1 MVRRAGRRAS
11 RRTNPRG
18 HELILF
24 LTLALGLGAYLL
36 GSVPTAYIMVRLV
49 TGHDIRRLGS
59 RNVGALNTYQQV
71 GTWRAMPVLI
81 VDAGKGVLAV
91 LVPIWLGA
99 PHWTVF
105 VTTALVVAGHN
116 WPVFLGFRGGK
127 GAAAI
132 FGVSLALVPVL
143 TLITLA
149 PVALIVLAVR
159 NVVLGVAFGFLMLN
173 ILLLVSGQGP
183 EQVALCIFLTLLVSV
198 TYLVSIWNHVVK
210 SIKDHRWKELFT
222 GLA

>member
-1 MVRRAGRRAS
+1 M
-11 RRTNPRG
+11 
-18 HELILF
+18 ILF
-24 LTLALGLGAYLL
+24 ITLALGLGAYLL

-81 VDAGKGVLAV
+81 VDAGKGMLAV

-99 PHWTVF
+99 PHWTVL
-105 VTTALVVAGHN
+105 VTTTLVVAGHN

-143 TLITLA
+143 TLITLT
-149 PVALIVLAVR
+149 PVVLIVLAVR

-173 ILLLVSGQGP
+173 ILLLVSGRDA
-183 EQVALCIFLTLLVSV
+183 EQVALCIFLTLMVSV
-198 TYLVSIWNHVVK
+198 TYLVSIWNHVVQ
-210 SIKDHRWKELFT
+210 SIKDHRWKELFN

>member
-1 MVRRAGRRAS
+1 
-11 RRTNPRG
+11 
-18 HELILF
+18 
-24 LTLALGLGAYLL
+24 
-36 GSVPTAYIMVRLV
+36 
-49 TGHDIRRLGS
+49 
-59 RNVGALNTYQQV
+59 
-71 GTWRAMPVLI
+71 MPVLI
-81 VDAGKGVLAV
+81 VDAGKGMLAV

-99 PHWTVF
+99 PHWTVL
-105 VTTALVVAGHN
+105 VTTTLVVAGHN

-149 PVALIVLAVR
+149 PVVLIVLAVR

-173 ILLLVSGQGP
+173 ILLLVSGRDA
-183 EQVALCIFLTLLVSV
+183 EQVALCIFLTLMVSV
-198 TYLVSIWNHVVK
+198 TYLVSIWNHVVQ

>member
-1 MVRRAGRRAS
+1 MV
-11 RRTNPRG
+11 
-18 HELILF
+18 LF
-24 LTLALGLGAYLL
+24 IVLALGLGAYLL

-71 GTWRAMPVLI
+71 GTLGAMPVLI

-91 LVPIWLGA
+91 LIPIWLDA
-99 PHWTVF
+99 PPWTLYM
-105 VTTALVVAGHN
+105 TTALVVAGHN

-159 NVVLGVAFGFLMLN
+159 NVVIGVAFGFIMLN
-173 ILLLVSGQGP
+173 ILLLVTVQDR
-183 EQVALCIFLTLLVSV
+183 EQVALCIFLTLVVSV
-198 TYLVSIWNHVVK
+198 TYLVSTWNHVVQ
-210 SIKDHRWKELFT
+210 SIREHRWKELFT

>member
-1 MVRRAGRRAS
+1 M
-11 RRTNPRG
+11 
-18 HELILF
+18 ILF
-24 LTLALGLGAYLL
+24 ITLALGLGAYLL

-81 VDAGKGVLAV
+81 VDAGKGMLAV

-99 PHWTVF
+99 PHWTVL
-105 VTTALVVAGHN
+105 VTTTLVVAGHN

-149 PVALIVLAVR
+149 PVVLIVLAVR

-173 ILLLVSGQGP
+173 ILLLVSGRDA
-183 EQVALCIFLTLLVSV
+183 EQVALCIFLTLMVSV
-198 TYLVSIWNHVVK
+198 TYLVSIWNHVVQ
-210 SIKDHRWKELFT
+210 SINDHRWKGLFT

>member
-1 MVRRAGRRAS
+1 M
-11 RRTNPRG
+11 
-18 HELILF
+18 
-24 LTLALGLGAYLL
+24 ALGLGAYLL

-49 TGHDIRRLGS
+49 TGNDIRRLGS

-71 GTWRAMPVLI
+71 GTWGAMPVLI

-91 LVPIWLGA
+91 LVPTWLGA

-105 VTTALVVAGHN
+105 MTTSLVVAGHN

-149 PVALIVLAVR
+149 PVAAIVLAIR

-173 ILLLVSGQGP
+173 ILLLVTGQNP
-183 EQVALCIFLTLLVSV
+183 EQVALCIFLTLVVTV
-198 TYLVSIWNHVVK
+198 TYLTSIWDHVVE
-210 SIKDHRWKELFT
+210 SIKGHRWKELFT
-222 GLA
+222 GLG

>member
-1 MVRRAGRRAS
+1 M
-11 RRTNPRG
+11 
-18 HELILF
+18 ILF
-24 LTLALGLGAYLL
+24 ITLALGLGAYLL

-59 RNVGALNTYQQV
+59 RNAGALNTYQQV

-81 VDAGKGVLAV
+81 VDAGKGMLAV

-99 PHWTVF
+99 PHWTVS
-105 VTTALVVAGHN
+105 VTTTLVVAGHN

-149 PVALIVLAVR
+149 PVVLIVLAVR

-173 ILLLVSGQGP
+173 ILLLVSGRDA
-183 EQVALCIFLTLLVSV
+183 EQVALCMFLTLMVSV
-198 TYLVSIWNHVVK
+198 TYLVSIWNHVVQ
-210 SIKDHRWKELFT
+210 SIKDHRWKELFN
-222 GLA
+222 GLS

>member
-1 MVRRAGRRAS
+1 M
-11 RRTNPRG
+11 
-18 HELILF
+18 L
-24 LTLALGLGAYLL
+24 LAIGLGAYLL

-49 TGHDIRRLGS
+49 TGHDIRRLGT

-71 GTWRAMPVLI
+71 GTWGAMPVLI
-81 VDAGKGVLAV
+81 VDAGKGALAV
-91 LVPIWLGA
+91 LVPTWLGA

-105 VTTALVVAGHN
+105 ITTALVVAGHN
-116 WPVFLGFRGGK
+116 WPVFLKFRGGK

-132 FGVSLALVPVL
+132 FGVSLALAPVL

-149 PVALIVLAVR
+149 PVVVIVLAIR

-173 ILLLVSGQGP
+173 TLLVVTGQDP
-183 EQVALCIFLTLLVSV
+183 EQIALCIFLTMVVTV
-198 TYLVSIWNHVVK
+198 TYLVSTWNHVVD
-210 SIKDHRWKELFT
+210 SIKGHRWKELFT

>member
-1 MVRRAGRRAS
+1 M
-11 RRTNPRG
+11 
-18 HELILF
+18 ILF
-24 LTLALGLGAYLL
+24 ITLALGLGAYLL

-81 VDAGKGVLAV
+81 VDAGKGMLAV

-99 PHWTVF
+99 PHWTVL
-105 VTTALVVAGHN
+105 VTTTLVVAGHN

-149 PVALIVLAVR
+149 PVVLIVLAVR

-173 ILLLVSGQGP
+173 ILLLVSGRDA
-183 EQVALCIFLTLLVSV
+183 EQVALCIFLTLMVSV
-198 TYLVSIWNHVVK
+198 TYLVSIWNHVVQ
-210 SIKDHRWKELFT
+210 SIKDHRWKELFN

>member
-1 MVRRAGRRAS
+1 M
-11 RRTNPRG
+11 
-18 HELILF
+18 ILF
-24 LTLALGLGAYLL
+24 ITLALGLGAYLL

-81 VDAGKGVLAV
+81 VDAGKGMLAV

-99 PHWTVF
+99 PHWTVS
-105 VTTALVVAGHN
+105 VTTTLVVAGHN

-149 PVALIVLAVR
+149 PVVLIVLAVR

-173 ILLLVSGQGP
+173 ILLLVSGRDA
-183 EQVALCIFLTLLVSV
+183 EQVALCIFLTLMVSV
-198 TYLVSIWNHVVK
+198 TYLVSIWNHVVQ

-222 GLA
+222 GLT

>member
-1 MVRRAGRRAS
+1 M
-11 RRTNPRG
+11 
-18 HELILF
+18 ILF
-24 LTLALGLGAYLL
+24 IALALGLGAYLL

-71 GTWRAMPVLI
+71 GTWRAVPVLI

-99 PHWTVF
+99 PHWTVL
-105 VTTALVVAGHN
+105 VTTTLVVAGHN

-149 PVALIVLAVR
+149 PVALIVLAFR

-173 ILLLVSGQGP
+173 ILLLVSGRAP
-183 EQVALCIFLTLLVSV
+183 EQVALCIFLTLMVSV
-198 TYLVSIWNHVVK
+198 TYLVSIWSHVVQ

>member
-1 MVRRAGRRAS
+1 M
-11 RRTNPRG
+11 
-18 HELILF
+18 ILF
-24 LTLALGLGAYLL
+24 ITLALGLGAYLL

-81 VDAGKGVLAV
+81 VDAGKGMLAV

-99 PHWTVF
+99 PHWTVL
-105 VTTALVVAGHN
+105 VTTTLVVAGHN

-132 FGVSLALVPVL
+132 FGVSLALVPML

-149 PVALIVLAVR
+149 PVVLIVLAVR

-173 ILLLVSGQGP
+173 ILLLVSGRDA
-183 EQVALCIFLTLLVSV
+183 EQVALCMFLTLMVSV
-198 TYLVSIWNHVVK
+198 TYLVSIWNHVVQ
-210 SIKDHRWKELFT
+210 SIKDHRWKELFN